1 MPGFSWYDYCPG
13 CGTKTSASSQL
24 VLSEKVREHLEKCI
38 PAQKKKAEAA
48 AAKAAQGN
56 LF

>member
-1 MPGFSWYDYCPG
+1 MPGFTWFDYCPG
-13 CGTKTSASSQL
+13 CGTKTCAASQL
-24 VLSEKVREHLEKCI
+24 VLGEKVREHLEKCV

-48 AAKAAQGN
+48 AAKAAQGS